1 MSVRIGIDAREA
13 FRLHPRGIGLYVRH
27 LMREFSDLAA
37 DQEFLLYH
45 ERDLPEDMPPIPE
58 NMRPVRTEIR
68 GGRWN
73 SWERIRMPWQIR
85 RDKISVYH
93 GTYNTLPPRLIG
105 WGAMPMVVTLHDV
118 IVTWWNEHTEE
129 PYIKY
134 CRGASTRIVREAA
147 KILTVSDWSK
157 QDICER
163 FNVPEQKVEVF
174 HNGIHPDFLVDPHNS
189 VADEARAE
197 FAAGRPYIYCLGAPT
212 PRKNTAGFIDALGL
226 LQQRG
231 HLDVAAVITGVDEQ
245 HQADFR
251 EQLARLGLEKDVFL
265 YGYITR
271 EQMIGLYAG
280 AVLTVYPSHAEG
292 WGIPIVESLA
302 IGTPVATS
310 KTTAMPEAGGDFASY
325 FDPASREDMAEVIQ
339 TAIHNAPNFGA
350 SRAEAQARARTFT
363 WRAAAEKTLDVYREL
378 AGG

>member
-1 MSVRIGIDAREA
+1 MTSLIGFDAREA
-13 FRLHPRGIGLYVRH
+13 FRKNPRGIGLYCRH
-27 LMREFSDLAA
+27 LLREFGAIEHDFRFLA
-37 DQEFLLYH
+37 YH
-45 ERDLPEDMPPIPE
+45 ERPAPSGMPELPRSAHAKQVTMKGD
-58 NMRPVRTEIR
+58 RFYL
-68 GGRWN
+68 
-73 SWERIRMPWQIR
+73 WERIRMPWELR
-85 RDKISVYH
+85 RDRVDVYH

-251 EQLARLGLEKDVFL
+251 EQIARLGLEKDVFL